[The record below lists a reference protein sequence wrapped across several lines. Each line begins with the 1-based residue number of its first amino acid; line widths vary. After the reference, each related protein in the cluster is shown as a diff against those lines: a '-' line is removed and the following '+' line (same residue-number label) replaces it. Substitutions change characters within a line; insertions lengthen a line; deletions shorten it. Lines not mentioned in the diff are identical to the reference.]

1 MLNVVPSELSEN
13 AFSTMVG
20 VKDEMVT
27 RSLLLEAPRA
37 NVASAA
43 CTAVNTALMPS
54 KAVLAPADKSP
65 AGPPATAPR
74 LIAAQVSPSS
84 SVNVNVTGPA
94 MAESLVTRID
104 IG

>member
-20 VKDEMVT
+20 VKDVTFT
-27 RSLLLEAPRA
+27 RSLLLEVPRS

-43 CTAVNTALMPS
+43 WTAANTSAMLN
-54 KAVLAPADKSP
+54 KAVLAPAAKLA
-65 AGPPATAPR
+65 AGPPAIVVMSIEAEV
-74 LIAAQVSPSS
+74 APSS
-84 SVNVNVTGPA
+84 LVNVNVVGPTT
-94 MAESLVTRID
+94 AESFVTRID